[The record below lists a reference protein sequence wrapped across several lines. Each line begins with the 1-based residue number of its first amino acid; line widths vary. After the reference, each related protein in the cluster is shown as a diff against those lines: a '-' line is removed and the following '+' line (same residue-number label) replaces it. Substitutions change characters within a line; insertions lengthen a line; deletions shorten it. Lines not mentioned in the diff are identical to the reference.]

1 MGTMA
6 GGWINDLDDG
16 VLLYWALNEKKTT
29 QHTTHNW
36 LKHKETSSYKRQK
49 RREVGL

>member
-16 VLLYWALNEKKTT
+16 VLLYWAGFELKENNTTGENIKK
-29 QHTTHNW
+29 HRHI
-36 LKHKETSSYKRQK
+36 KDKKEGGWFMIQ
-49 RREVGL
+49 